1 MNWTNRRISKTN
13 RWISSVNSKLKLKD
27 DWLTKQLFIRLG
39 GSEHRESY
47 LNLKHFF
54 LLVRRGNRRAI
65 SFQANAWFWF
75 VRPILRPIRSSCCF
89 VILPVC
95 NHWRCS
101 VFYVQSLSHMIQ
113 FEIPT
118 LPEIED
124 SRFADQCSLFNW
136 FTPVCLKKLRY
147 IFQASIIQLINSCL
161 QKEIHVIFRF

>member
-65 SFQANAWFWF
+65 SCASIPCQCLILI
-75 VRPILRPIRSSCCF
+75 RPSYPSSHQ
-89 VILPVC
+89 VILLLC
-95 NHWRCS
+95 DHSCL
-101 VFYVQSLSHMIQ
+101 QSL
-113 FEIPT
+113 T
-118 LPEIED
+118 LFCFLCAEFISYD
-124 SRFADQCSLFNW
+124 SIRDTDIAGN
-136 FTPVCLKKLRY
+136 RG
-147 IFQASIIQLINSCL
+147 FQTCWSMFIIQLIYSCL
-161 QKEIHVIFRF
+161 LKEIEVYFSS

>member
-65 SFQANAWFWF
+65 SCSIHSKPMLDFDSSVLSFVPSGHLVALWSFLFAITDAVLFSMCRVYLIWFNS
-75 VRPILRPIRSSCCF
+75 RYRHCRKS
-89 VILPVC
+89 
-95 NHWRCS
+95 R
-101 VFYVQSLSHMIQ
+101 
-113 FEIPT
+113 IPD
-118 LPEIED
+118 L
-124 SRFADQCSLFNW
+124 
-136 FTPVCLKKLRY
+136 
-147 IFQASIIQLINSCL
+147 LINVHYSTDL
-161 QKEIHVIFRF
+161 LLFA